1 MYTHIEKHVNVY
13 SSCFR
18 LWSKSVIV
26 SGDLIKYQS
35 GRNSDNVG
43 EPTQRN
49 LKREFSHIEERHKT
63 Y

>member
-49 LKREFSHIEERHKT
+49 LKR
-63 Y
+63 